1 MIKDAHIPEHS
12 MVISTIYTGLLL
24 AVGFG
29 NICLPFRGVY
39 ILMMAIPLQA
49 GYVLELGKYVLALP
63 LFPILLAV
71 YVLVCK
77 FILRPN
83 TFDLKDVNGKSN
95 NEKCETGNEAN
106 FISERD
112 GNMAYFNVFT

>member
-1 MIKDAHIPEHS
+1 
-12 MVISTIYTGLLL
+12 
-24 AVGFG
+24 
-29 NICLPFRGVY
+29 
-39 ILMMAIPLQA
+39 MMAIPLQA

-95 NEKCETGNEAN
+95 NENAKLETRQILFLSVMGTWLILMFLPSVLPEG
-106 FISERD
+106 IW
-112 GNMAYFNVFT
+112 